1 MAFISDTPARAFLK
15 CTKGHG
21 GYNACERCTI
31 PGELLRVGK
40 SSKIIYPGVGY
51 PMHTKESFLI
61 QEDSEHHVNISPLIN
76 IIPEIDFT
84 KVFVFTSCTYFLME

>member
-1 MAFISDTPARAFLK
+1 MAFICDTPARAFLK

-40 SSKIIYPGVGY
+40 SSKIIYPGVG
-51 PMHTKESFLI
+51 HAIRTKQSFII
-61 QEDSEHHVNISPLIN
+61 QEDSEHHV
-76 IIPEIDFT
+76 
-84 KVFVFTSCTYFLME
+84 VFRLC